1 MTPVTDPADEVLDV
15 VDPEDQVVGQ
25 APRREVHDQ
34 GLLHRAVHVL
44 LLDGQDRLLLQR
56 RAETKRTYA
65 GLWTSSASGHV
76 PTGQGPA
83 TAARRE
89 TEEELGLGPAD
100 LSPVGRTRFD
110 DPSVGEHEICHVF
123 VGRATDEPDPD
134 PAEVA
139 EVRPVLLGAVDGRL
153 RRAPERFAPS
163 FSPAYDL
170 ARQALREL
178 VQRQG

>member
-1 MTPVTDPADEVLDV
+1 MTPVTDPDDEVLDV
-15 VDPEDQVVGQ
+15 VDTEDQVVDQ
-25 APRREVHDQ
+25 ATRGEVHEQ

-44 LLDGQDRLLLQR
+44 LLDRHDRLVLQR
-56 RAETKRTYA
+56 RGQTKRTYA

-76 PTGQGPA
+76 PAGQGLA

-89 TEEELGLGPAD
+89 TEEELGLEPAG
-100 LSPVGRTRFD
+100 LSHVGRTRFD

-123 VGRATDEPDPD
+123 IGRATDDPDPD
-134 PAEVA
+134 PTEVA

-153 RRAPERFAPS
+153 RRAPGTFAPS
-163 FSPAYDL
+163 FAPAYDL
-170 ARQALREL
+170 ARQALRRL